1 MDAICLTN
9 LFHKLESPYT
19 YNDIRLAFEAYQE
32 ERLPATKAAIQSSGQ
47 VANMINSQGWSA
59 DFKRRMVFNLPNWV
73 QAASVDK
80 TQVRPLLSFLP
91 PIRDRG
97 ARSIKSVKLGEDEY
111 GHRSTRSLSIKS

>member
-32 ERLPATKAAIQSSGQ
+32 ERMPATKAAVQSSGQ
-47 VANMINSQGWSA
+47 VANMINSQGWGA
-59 DFKRRMVFNLPNWV
+59 DLKRRLVFNLPTWV

-80 TQVRPLLSFLP
+80 TQVRPLLNFLP
-91 PIRDRG
+91 AIRDRG
-97 ARSIKSVKLGEDEY
+97 ARSVKPVKLSEDER
-111 GHRSTRSLSIKS
+111 GHRSTRSLNIKS